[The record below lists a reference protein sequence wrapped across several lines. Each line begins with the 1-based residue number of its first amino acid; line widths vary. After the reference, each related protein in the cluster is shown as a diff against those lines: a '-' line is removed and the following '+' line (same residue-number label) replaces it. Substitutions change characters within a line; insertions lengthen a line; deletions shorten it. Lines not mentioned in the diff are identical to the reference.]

1 MEKVR
6 RDEMRVGVIGR
17 MEAVVMARAAE
28 AEGGGGE
35 GGGGENEAGGV
46 RQRLPVG
53 TARRGTNDVHVHG
66 AERVDQL
73 RLQLRMSPPVRR
85 QDDLRLRRLRHA
97 LQGKERERERLN
109 HRTTGTGETS
119 GSRVPAGKHVGAAQR
134 YQCAPY
140 WADPTLPRGLG

>member
-17 MEAVVMARAAE
+17 MEAVVMARAGE

-85 QDDLRLRRLRHA
+85 QHDLCLRRLRHT
-97 LQGKERERERLN
+97 LQGKERERKIESPN
-109 HRTTGTGETS
+109 HGHG
-119 GSRVPAGKHVGAAQR
+119 
-134 YQCAPY
+134 
-140 WADPTLPRGLG
+140 

>member
-6 RDEMRVGVIGR
+6 RDEMRVGVRGR

-35 GGGGENEAGGV
+35 GGGGDNEAGGV

-85 QDDLRLRRLRHA
+85 QHDLRLRRLHHA
-97 LQGKERERERLN
+97 LQGKERERKIESPN
-109 HRTTGTGETS
+109 HGHG
-119 GSRVPAGKHVGAAQR
+119 
-134 YQCAPY
+134 
-140 WADPTLPRGLG
+140 

>member
-6 RDEMRVGVIGR
+6 RDEMRAGVIGR
-17 MEAVVMARAAE
+17 MEAVVMARAGE

-85 QDDLRLRRLRHA
+85 QHDLRLRRLRHA
-97 LQGKERERERLN
+97 LQEKERERKIESPN
-109 HRTTGTGETS
+109 HGHG
-119 GSRVPAGKHVGAAQR
+119 
-134 YQCAPY
+134 
-140 WADPTLPRGLG
+140 